1 MTQTECTVALVG
13 AEEAPTQHLKSALEQ
28 SGAQVV
34 FESSN
39 IEDEL
44 DQLKESGANHWVL
57 SLDPDGDVMDAIF
70 DAVDELD
77 GVEIILDDPAVS
89 SHLEGW
95 DLARWARH
103 LAAKILKTESLLP
116 PIPEHAAK
124 LDLPM
129 DRDLA
134 HLDALNSDTVS
145 DVINEDIERGQSEHA
160 VDEASI
166 PMGDAS
172 DIPDFSLSLDDDW
185 DNEASNESSEEQAED
200 DASFELVDDKTAIM
214 RSDDSDKPAD
224 ESLDAFDEAFAN
236 FADGLDEQ
244 TSKPTTNDDDWEMP
258 DLSAFAEQADDI
270 TGAPKLSEAS
280 VDSLSLD
287 DISLDDLDASESS
300 DDVKKK
306 DDLTDPISDS
316 GLSELL
322 DFDAGH
328 DDNSP
333 DGLVDFDEAF
343 ANLSKASETQT
354 KPDQASMELESNQA
368 ESDDDFGLD
377 FDAEFERLAA
387 EIDDEAAAGSS
398 DAVLDVAPWEVAST
412 NEPSANKTVEPTSLD
427 TTANTVSAGD
437 TSSKDDALS
446 FDFSNLSLMDME
458 DEASDE
464 SLMPSA
470 SLNSDQ
476 ESSLA
481 SSLNKKEEALAE
493 IENSGAFDGLS
504 LEEVVEAEDA
514 ETLIPTT
521 ESPPTTEKKVN
532 KLDRIIAIGSS
543 IGGPDALR
551 SLLTELPK
559 GIQAAIVIAQH
570 LDGPVFERLAKQ
582 LDKACNVTV
591 LLASDLLPLRYGSVM
606 VVPEKSHLIVNLDG
620 HVKVMDMEEDTP
632 YSPDISKTFS
642 NLAEMFGDKLTAIV
656 LSGMAGDAVDGAAKV
671 VEKGG
676 EVWVQSVESCVVGT
690 MVEGVMALGIHS
702 HEGTPR
708 ELGRRCIEK
717 FGVQQTPES
726 E

>member
-1 MTQTECTVALVG
+1 MTQAECTVALVG

-44 DQLKESGANHWVL
+44 EQLKQSGAKHWVL

-77 GVEIILDDPAVS
+77 DVEIILDDPAVS

-103 LAAKILKTESLLP
+103 LAAKVLKSESLLP

-134 HLDALNSDTVS
+134 HLEALNSNIHTGIV
-145 DVINEDIERGQSEHA
+145 NEDAERDESSVD
-160 VDEASI
+160 VDESNI
-166 PMGDAS
+166 PIGDVS
-172 DIPDFSLSLDDDW
+172 DIPDFSLSLDEDW
-185 DNEASNESSEEQAED
+185 DNNTSSTDQQD
-200 DASFELVDDKTAIM
+200 DAAASFELVDDKAEAM
-214 RSDDSDKPAD
+214 LSDDTQASGD
-224 ESLDAFDEAFAN
+224 ESLQAFDEAFAN
-236 FADGLDEQ
+236 FTDGLDVEAPKAAEE
-244 TSKPTTNDDDWEMP
+244 SNNEWEMP
-258 DLSAFAEQADDI
+258 DLSAFADQAEEI
-270 TGAPKLSEAS
+270 TGAPKLTENDVSEPSA
-280 VDSLSLD
+280 
-287 DISLDDLDASESS
+287 A
-300 DDVKKK
+300 DVKKK
-306 DDLTDPISDS
+306 DDVSDLLSDEFSDS

-322 DFDAGH
+322 DFTEDDAV
-328 DDNSP
+328 DANN

-343 ANLSKASETQT
+343 ANLSQT
-354 KPDQASMELESNQA
+354 EDSNLALNEPLATEPNATGAAA
-368 ESDDDFGLD
+368 EDADDGFGLD

-387 EIDDEAAAGSS
+387 EIDGEGSDVS
-398 DAVLDVAPWEVAST
+398 DSGSEGVLDVAPWELPTEKEQPSVA
-412 NEPSANKTVEPTSLD
+412 EPKTIETSPPAATDASNK
-427 TTANTVSAGD
+427 
-437 TSSKDDALS
+437 KDDALS

-458 DEASDE
+458 EEKDNDLSSDPLMSQQVTPSSVSSQAS
-464 SLMPSA
+464 
-470 SLNSDQ
+470 
-476 ESSLA
+476 
-481 SSLNKKEEALAE
+481 NKKEETLAE
-493 IENSGAFDGLS
+493 LEQSGAFDGLS
-504 LEEVVEAEDA
+504 LEDVVEAEELPA
-514 ETLIPTT
+514 ENPEAVAA
-521 ESPPTTEKKVN
+521 ESVVLKTPD
-532 KLDRIIAIGSS
+532 KLERVIAIGSS

-570 LDGPVFERLAKQ
+570 LDGAVFERLAKQ
-582 LDKACNVTV
+582 LDKACEVTV
-591 LLASDLLPLRYGSVM
+591 LLANDLLPLRYGSVM
-606 VVPEKSHLIVNLDG
+606 VVPEKSHLIVNPDG
-620 HVKVMDMEEDTP
+620 QVKVMAMEEETA

-676 EVWVQSVESCVVGT
+676 QVWVQSPESCVVGT
-690 MVEGVMALGIHS
+690 MVEGVMNLGIHR
-702 HEGTPR
+702 HTGTPR
-708 ELGRRCIEK
+708 ELGRLCIEQ
-717 FGVQQTPES
+717 FGVHQPSES